1 MQACCSGLKQD
12 NGNGMMM
19 LISPNIQW
27 RDYDMNDLREELRR
41 MRVELDLTQK
51 VYCAGE
57 EEKKLRK
64 MMKEK
69 FPLPDGI
76 KVDEHNFFYRYIDTD
91 LSEQEIKQLFLYR
104 QTAYLRSIKN
114 SMVFFVVIATA
125 SLIVSLIIAIS

>member
-1 MQACCSGLKQD
+1 
-12 NGNGMMM
+12 
-19 LISPNIQW
+19 
-27 RDYDMNDLREELRR
+27 MNDLREELRR